1 MARTQSFANGSS
13 TCSNPGG
20 TDYAHLIT
28 TGTPGFSDLP
38 TALTWRECKV
48 ECAFITLPKLF
59 GSFSNFD
66 LAELAAE
73 KIPREEI
80 NQIVHG

>member
-1 MARTQSFANGSS
+1 MFLGLAVLVILECHSKRFGDGCLSETPFSY
-13 TCSNPGG
+13 TLLGG
-20 TDYAHLIT
+20 
-28 TGTPGFSDLP
+28 
-38 TALTWRECKV
+38 ECKV

-73 KIPREEI
+73 KIPRKEI